1 MSADQTK
8 GHEISKVLVRERG
21 AIMGFCNHCEGQRF
35 DRAQVLRTLR
45 AAQRELQNPDSNCSA
60 EQAFGLAIQAVRVL
74 EIPHLEPIDDY
85 LNDQQVVH

>member
-1 MSADQTK
+1 
-8 GHEISKVLVRERG
+8 
-21 AIMGFCNHCEGQRF
+21 MGFCNHCEGQRF

-45 AAQRELQNPDSNCSA
+45 AAQKELQKPDSNCSV

-74 EIPHLEPIDDY
+74 EIPHLEPIDNDLIDND